1 MEGTAMRILFIG
13 NSHTYFNDLPELVR
27 KACAQRGQK
36 IEVCMLT
43 HRGKGLDFHADEPQ
57 TRFNILFGGWDRI
70 ILQHCAHPIGDLAA
84 LKQGLEII
92 LSWTHQAGSQALLF
106 QTWAR
111 KGDEAAQQEMSGIYR
126 ELGEQYGLQ
135 VIPVGDRWQEHRRMH
150 PGTELYAKDGGHAA
164 LAGSQLSA
172 QVIAE
177 ALFPS

>member
-1 MEGTAMRILFIG
+1 M
-13 NSHTYFNDLPELVR
+13 
-27 KACAQRGQK
+27 
-36 IEVCMLT
+36 
-43 HRGKGLDFHADEPQ
+43 
-57 TRFNILFGGWDRI
+57 
-70 ILQHCAHPIGDLAA
+70 GDLAA
-84 LKQGLEII
+84 LKQALEII

-106 QTWAR
+106 QTWTR

-135 VIPVGDRWQEHRRMH
+135 VIPVGDRWQEHRRLH

>member
-1 MEGTAMRILFIG
+1 MRILFIG

-27 KACAQRGQK
+27 QACAQRGQQ

-43 HRGKGLDFHADEPQ
+43 HGGKGLDFHAGEPQ

-70 ILQHCAHPIGDLAA
+70 ILQHRAHPMGELAA
-84 LKQGLEII
+84 LKQGLETI
-92 LSWTHQAGSQALLF
+92 LPWVRQAGSRALLF
-106 QTWAR
+106 QTWTR

-126 ELGEQYGLQ
+126 ALGGNGAGH
-135 VIPVGDRWQEHRRMH
+135 PGGAPRQEHRRLH
-150 PGTELYAKDGGHAA
+150 PEVELYANDGGHAA
-164 LAGSQLSA
+164 LAGSQLAA